1 MFGHFLTE
9 LKGKLALKGR
19 WSIVLKVIVRLT
31 DGQSAGKDPRS
42 TIKDKLGLKNKNYR
56 KTKIQYRKSALTDGL
71 SDEKDRLVLAHT
83 TQ

>member
-1 MFGHFLTE
+1 MSDLFFWKIMFGHFLTE

-42 TIKDKLGLKNKNYR
+42 TNIAKG
-56 KTKIQYRKSALTDGL
+56 TTDPGVDCFDQL
-71 SDEKDRLVLAHT
+71 FWFGRFGSVCLIG
-83 TQ
+83 